1 VWRIDFCDRSPKI
14 FRRATQWRAS
24 QHQLK
29 KETTHQES
37 LEIIK
42 QAPARPTAPEVVS
55 AQSVQKTEQ
64 LDLSSEVSAT
74 DSLKANIVRQ
84 LFKSITG
91 KDFKLFSAQDLQ
103 TEGEANSLSIDVSAP
118 SNARPE
124 VALIYRK
131 AESLYESEQSHFFAE
146 GVIQTQGGASINFSV
161 NLSMSREF
169 SQQSSMEIRTGAAKK
184 IDPLVINFS
193 GNAAE
198 LTNTS
203 FAFDLD
209 VDGETEQL
217 ATLKQGS
224 AFLALDKNKDGI
236 INNGAEL
243 FGPRSGAGFAELAEY
258 DDDKNGFI
266 DEADAVYDKLR
277 LWQQN
282 SDGSQQL
289 MALGDKDIG
298 AIYLGH
304 VSTPFQ
310 LTNQHNVAQGEVSS
324 TGIYLQESGE
334 VGTVQQIDYK
344 V

>member
-1 VWRIDFCDRSPKI
+1 MIIDSAKLHFS
-14 FRRATQWRAS
+14 S

-42 QAPARPTAPEVVS
+42 RVPARSTAPDVVS
-55 AQSVQKTEQ
+55 AQSVRQTEQ
-64 LDLSSEVSAT
+64 LDLSAEVSAT
-74 DSLKANIVRQ
+74 DSLKASIVRQ

-91 KDFKLFSAQDLQ
+91 KDFKLFSAQDLK
-103 TEGEANSLSIDVSAP
+103 TEGEANSLSIDVSEP
-118 SNARPE
+118 SNTSPD
-124 VALIYRK
+124 VGLIYRK
-131 AESLYESEQSHFFAE
+131 TESLYESEQSHFFAE
-146 GVIQTQGGASINFSV
+146 GVIQTQDGASINFSV
-161 NLSMSREF
+161 SLSMSREF
-169 SQQSSMEIRTGAAKK
+169 SQQSSMEIRTGAAEK

-198 LTNTS
+198 LTDTS

-224 AFLALDKNKDGI
+224 AFLALDKNKDGV
-236 INNGAEL
+236 INNGSEL
-243 FGPRSGAGFAELAEY
+243 FGPMSGAGFAELAEY

-289 MALGDKDIG
+289 MALGDKEIG

-310 LTNQHNVAQGEVSS
+310 LTNQQNVAQGEVSS
-324 TGIYLQESGE
+324 TGIYLQEGGA

>member
-1 VWRIDFCDRSPKI
+1 MIIDSSNVHFS
-14 FRRATQWRAS
+14 S

-29 KETTHQES
+29 KETTHLES

-42 QAPARPTAPEVVS
+42 RVPAQPVVTEGLA

-64 LDLSSEVSAT
+64 LDLSFEVSAM
-74 DSLKANIVRQ
+74 DSLKASIVRQ
-84 LFKSITG
+84 LFKSVTG

-103 TEGEANSLSIDVSAP
+103 IEGEANNLSVDVSAP
-118 SNARPE
+118 SSASPE
-124 VALIYRK
+124 IGLIYRK
-131 AESLYESEQSHFFAE
+131 TDSLYESEQSHFFAA
-146 GVIQTQGGASINFSV
+146 GMIQTRNGASINFSV
-161 NLSMSREF
+161 SLSMSREF
-169 SQQSSMEIRTGAAKK
+169 MQESSIEIRTGAAKK

-198 LTNTS
+198 LTETS

-209 VDGETEQL
+209 VDGEIEQL

-243 FGPRSGAGFAELAEY
+243 FGPTSGAGFAELAEY
-258 DDDKNGFI
+258 DDDNNGFI
-266 DEADAVYDKLR
+266 DEADSVYDKLR
-277 LWQQN
+277 LWQHN

-310 LTNQHNVAQGEVSS
+310 LTNQHNVALGEVNS
-324 TGIYLQESGE
+324 TGIYLQENGA
-334 VGTVQQIDYK
+334 VGTIQQIDYK

>member
-1 VWRIDFCDRSPKI
+1 MIIDSSTLHFS
-14 FRRATQWRAS
+14 S

-29 KETTHQES
+29 KETTHHES

-42 QAPARPTAPEVVS
+42 RASELPALREVDMQ
-55 AQSVQKTEQ
+55 QSIQKTEQ
-64 LDLSSEVSAT
+64 LDLSFQVSAI
-74 DSLKANIVRQ
+74 DSLKASIVRQ
-84 LFKSITG
+84 LVKSITG
-91 KDFKLFSAQDLQ
+91 KDFKLFSAQELQ
-103 TEGEANSLSIDVSAP
+103 VEANSLSVDVFVP
-118 SNARPE
+118 SSVNSE
-124 VALIYRK
+124 VGLIYRK
-131 AESLYESEQSHFFAE
+131 TESFYESEQSHFFAE
-146 GVIQTQGGASINFSV
+146 GVIQTRDGRRINFSV
-161 NLSMSREF
+161 SLNMSREF
-169 SQQSSMEIRTGAAKK
+169 SQESNLEIRTGAAKK

-198 LTNTS
+198 LTETS

-224 AFLALDKNKDGI
+224 AFLALDKNQDGI

-243 FGPRSGAGFAELAEY
+243 FGPTSGSGFAELAEY
-258 DDDKNGFI
+258 DDDNNGFI

-277 LWQQN
+277 LWQHN

-289 MALGDKDIG
+289 MALGDKGIG

-310 LTNQHNVAQGEVSS
+310 LTNQQNVAQGEISS
-324 TGIYLQESGE
+324 TGIYLQENGE